1 MQSTE
6 ETKEYIANLFKAR
19 FPILYIQTWEENRV
33 INTIKEIAFNKEVI
47 KTPRK
52 IYIWSLSQGL
62 INYENNEFIKD
73 GSVDCATAIN
83 YVDKLDEDIILI
95 LKDIHVYFNETLP
108 NHGTI
113 SRLRDVAE
121 SFTDSDN
128 LKNIVI
134 ISPLLSIPQELQKD
148 VTVID
153 FSLPNIDELTECL
166 ENFIADNS
174 EQVNINLS
182 EEEKHTFAKT
192 ALGLTIH
199 EAENAFARAL
209 VQNKKLTMDELDIII
224 SEKCQIIKK
233 TGILEY
239 IQTDL
244 SIEDVGG
251 LENLK
256 KWLRKRNKAWSE
268 KAQKDYNLPSP
279 KGCLITGIP
288 GTGKSLTAKAMSS
301 LWKLPLLR
309 LDMGKVYNKWLG
321 NSEEN
326 IRKAIMTA
334 EAVAPSILWV
344 DEIEKGFAQSLGDN
358 SSSQRIL
365 ATFLTWLQEKTKPV
379 FVVATANNIDMLP
392 PELMRK
398 GRLDEIFYVDLP
410 SSEERADIFKLHIN
424 KMIKNSISKD
434 FKITEGLLLKL
445 VELSEGFSG
454 SEIEQAVISA
464 VFEAFYEDRILQK
477 EDIISAIKNTIPLSV
492 TQSEQIEKIQQWAKE
507 RAVNASKK
515 DG

>member
-1 MQSTE
+1 
-6 ETKEYIANLFKAR
+6 
-19 FPILYIQTWEENRV
+19 
-33 INTIKEIAFNKEVI
+33 
-47 KTPRK
+47 
-52 IYIWSLSQGL
+52 
-62 INYENNEFIKD
+62 
-73 GSVDCATAIN
+73 
-83 YVDKLDEDIILI
+83 
-95 LKDIHVYFNETLP
+95 
-108 NHGTI
+108 
-113 SRLRDVAE
+113 
-121 SFTDSDN
+121 
-128 LKNIVI
+128 
-134 ISPLLSIPQELQKD
+134 
-148 VTVID
+148 
-153 FSLPNIDELTECL
+153 
-166 ENFIADNS
+166 
-174 EQVNINLS
+174 
-182 EEEKHTFAKT
+182 
-192 ALGLTIH
+192 
-199 EAENAFARAL
+199 
-209 VQNKKLTMDELDIII
+209 
-224 SEKCQIIKK
+224 
-233 TGILEY
+233 
-239 IQTDL
+239 
-244 SIEDVGG
+244 
-251 LENLK
+251 
-256 KWLRKRNKAWSE
+256 
-268 KAQKDYNLPSP
+268 
-279 KGCLITGIP
+279 
-288 GTGKSLTAKAMSS
+288 MSS

-344 DEIEKGFAQSLGDN
+344 DEIEKGFAQGLGDN

-392 PELMRK
+392 PEFMRK

-434 FKITEGLLLKL
+434 FKITEELLLKL
-445 VELSEGFSG
+445 VKLSEGFSG

-492 TQSEQIEKIQQWAKE
+492 TQFEQIEKIQQWAKE